1 MVTSASAQVQA
12 LRCAMR
18 SRRHLSML
26 VGVSHDTHSPDRE
39 LKHLEAPLRDDV
51 RELGHML
58 GRVIADA
65 RGEAFL
71 ERIETIRA
79 LAKDARNGRAAEWQR
94 LSDYLADI
102 PADDMVDVARAFNQF
117 LNLANIAE
125 QHHATRPHRDRTVA
139 LTLPDGAGLAET
151 LAGLDIELVLT
162 AHPTEVLR
170 RTLIQKYDA
179 IAGAL
184 EKRDQAGAGAD
195 TRRELTRLIAEAWHT
210 DEIRQTRPSPQD
222 EARWG
227 FAVVENSLWEALPAV
242 LREVDDAL
250 VERGLEPLPTD
261 AAPVRFATWMGG
273 DRDGNPNVTAAV
285 TREVLM
291 LARWM
296 AADLFLRDVEAL
308 QASLSMR
315 RCSAELAERVG
326 ETGEPYRVLLK
337 QVRERLLRTRDW
349 AARLEPQPPADADAV
364 YLSTDELT
372 EPLALCHRS
381 LVDCGMA
388 TIANGPLLDTLRRA
402 AAFGVH
408 LVRLDIR
415 QDAERH
421 SAVLDELTRYL
432 NVLRDGAS
440 YADWSEDERQRFL
453 LTELENRR
461 PLFPARWPASA
472 EAEEVLATCR
482 TIAQGDGAG
491 IAQYVISM
499 ATAPS
504 DVLAVILL
512 LRECGLDRNL
522 PVVPLFETLADLDGA
537 AGAIDALLA
546 LPWYRDYTGGYQ
558 QVMIGYSDSA
568 KDAGQFAAAWAQYQA
583 QERLV
588 EVARRHG
595 VRLALFHGRGGA
607 VGRGGGPAQ
616 SAILSQPPGSVAGSL
631 RVTEQ
636 GEMIRWKLG
645 LPGLAVQTL
654 RRYLSAT
661 LEATVHPPPAPTQ
674 AWRDSISAM
683 SRTALASYR
692 AVVREDERFVEL
704 FRTLTPEQEL
714 GILALGS
721 RPARRKP
728 SAGIESL
735 RAIPWVFAWTQVR
748 LMLPAWLGT
757 DTALHE
763 AVEQGHDQVLHDML
777 DWPFY
782 RMQTDM
788 LQMVLAKADATL
800 ARYYAERLT
809 DPAQQRTVQE
819 LCNRLAGLT
828 DDLLRTI
835 GAEQLLADDP
845 ELVESLF
852 VRNTYLDP
860 LHLLQAELLVR
871 WRHQTSHREAV
882 EQALQVTMAGIASG
896 LRNTG

>member
-1 MVTSASAQVQA
+1 M
-12 LRCAMR
+12 
-18 SRRHLSML
+18 
-26 VGVSHDTHSPDRE
+26 
-39 LKHLEAPLRDDV
+39 KHLEAPLRDDV
-51 RELGHML
+51 RELGQLL

-71 ERIETIRA
+71 GKIEAIRA
-79 LAKDARNGRAAEWQR
+79 LAKTARHGAAADWTR
-94 LSDYLADI
+94 LSSYLADI
-102 PADDMVDVARAFNQF
+102 SAPDMVDVARAFNQF

-125 QHHATRPHRDRTVA
+125 QHHLTRPHRDRAVA
-139 LTLPDGAGLAET
+139 LTLPQDPRLAET
-151 LAGLDIELVLT
+151 VNGLDIELVLT

-170 RTLIQKYDA
+170 RTMIQKYDA
-179 IAGAL
+179 IARAL
-184 EKRDQAGAGAD
+184 VTRDREGAGPESE
-195 TRRELTRLIAEAWHT
+195 RVLKRLIAEAWHT
-210 DEIRQTRPSPQD
+210 DEIRQTRPTPQD

-227 FAVVENSLWEALPAV
+227 FAVVENSLWQAV
-242 LREVDDAL
+242 PLLLRELDDAL
-250 VERGLEPLPTD
+250 SARGLAPLPID

-308 QASLSMR
+308 QASLSMN
-315 RCSAELAERVG
+315 RCSRELAQRVG
-326 ETGEPYRVLLK
+326 GAVEPYRALLK
-337 QVRERLLRTRDW
+337 QVRDRLLRTRAW
-349 AARLEPQPPADADAV
+349 AAELNPEPPQEPEAV
-364 YLSTDELT
+364 YLSSAELS
-372 EPLALCHRS
+372 EALVLCYRS
-381 LVDCGMA
+381 LCDCGMS
-388 TIANGPLLDTLRRA
+388 TIANGPLLDTLRRVA
-402 AAFGVH
+402 CFGVH
-408 LVRLDIR
+408 LVRLDVR
-415 QDAERH
+415 QDSERH
-421 SAVLDELTRYL
+421 ARVLDELTRHL
-432 NVLRDGAS
+432 GILHQGES
-440 YADWSEDERQRFL
+440 YAAWPEQQRQRFL
-453 LTELENRR
+453 LAELANRR
-461 PLFPARWPASA
+461 PLFPRRWPVSA
-472 EAEEVLATCR
+472 DSEEVLATCR

-512 LRECGLDRNL
+512 LRESGLERNL
-522 PVVPLFETLADLDGA
+522 PVVPLFETLSDLEGA
-537 AGAIDALLA
+537 AGSIDSLLS
-546 LPWYRDYTGGYQ
+546 LPWYREYAGGYQ

-583 QERLV
+583 QEQLV
-588 EVARRHG
+588 EVARRHD
-595 VRLALFHGRGGA
+595 VRLVLFHGRGGA

-616 SAILSQPPGSVAGSL
+616 AAIRSQPPGSVAGSL

-645 LPGLAVQTL
+645 LPALALQTL
-654 RRYLSAT
+654 RRYVSAT
-661 LEATVHPPPAPTQ
+661 LEATLAPPSAPGD
-674 AWRDSISAM
+674 AWRDSIGGMAQA
-683 SRTALASYR
+683 ALASYR
-692 AVVREDERFVEL
+692 AVVREDGRFVGL
-704 FRTLTPEQEL
+704 FRALTPEQEL

-763 AVEQGHDQVLHDML
+763 AIARGEVTRLQEML

-788 LQMVLAKADATL
+788 LEMVLAKADPML

-809 DPAQQRTVQE
+809 DHDQQRIVAG
-819 LCNRLAGLT
+819 LCERLAGLT
-828 DDLLRTI
+828 RDLLQITGSDDLLA
-835 GAEQLLADDP
+835 GDP
-845 ELVESLF
+845 ELAESLY

-860 LHLLQAELLVR
+860 LHLLQAELLAR
-871 WRHQTSHREAV
+871 WRHQADHQDAV

>member
-1 MVTSASAQVQA
+1 MSAEP
-12 LRCAMR
+12 
-18 SRRHLSML
+18 
-26 VGVSHDTHSPDRE
+26 TPPDNRF
-39 LKHLEAPLRDDV
+39 KHLEAPLRDDV
-51 RELGHML
+51 RELGHLL

-79 LAKDARNGRAAEWQR
+79 LAKDARHGAAADWQR

-125 QHHATRPHRDRTVA
+125 QHHLTRPHRDRAVT
-139 LTLPDGAGLAET
+139 LTLPDDPRLAKTLAE
-151 LAGLDIELVLT
+151 LDIELVLT

-179 IAGAL
+179 IAEAL
-184 EKRDQAGAGAD
+184 AARDRLAQRDQEGASSATERD
-195 TRRELTRLIAEAWHT
+195 LQRLIAEAWHT

-227 FAVVENSLWEALPAV
+227 FAVVENSLWEALPQAV
-242 LREVDDAL
+242 REVDDAL
-250 VERGLEPLPTD
+250 VERGLEPLALD
-261 AAPVRFATWMGG
+261 AAPIRFATWMGG
-273 DRDGNPNVTAAV
+273 DRDGNPNVTATV

-291 LARWM
+291 LGRWM
-296 AADLFLRDVEAL
+296 AADLFERDVEAL

-315 RCSAELAERVG
+315 RGSAELSERVG
-326 ETGEPYRVLLK
+326 DAAEPYRVLLK
-337 QVRERLLRTRDW
+337 QVRERLQRTRDW
-349 AARLEPQPPADADAV
+349 AATLNPEPPAEADSV
-364 YLSTDELT
+364 YLSSAELL

-381 LVDCGMA
+381 LVAAGMA
-388 TIANGPLLDTLRRA
+388 SIANGPLLDTLRRV

-421 SAVLDELTRYL
+421 TAVFDELTRYL
-432 NVLRDGAS
+432 NILRDGAS
-440 YADWSEDERQRFL
+440 YADWSEAERQRFL
-453 LTELENRR
+453 LTELENHR
-461 PLFPARWPASA
+461 PLFPARWPVSEDGA
-472 EAEEVLATCR
+472 EVLATCR
-482 TIAQGDGAG
+482 TIARGDGAG

-499 ATAPS
+499 ATSPS

-512 LRECGLDRNL
+512 LREAGLERAL
-522 PVVPLFETLADLDGA
+522 PVVPLFETLSDLEGA
-537 AGAIDALLA
+537 AASIDALLA
-546 LPWYRDYTGGYQ
+546 LPWYRAYTGGYQ

-583 QERLV
+583 QEKLV
-588 EVARRHG
+588 AVAEKHG

-645 LPGLAVQTL
+645 LPALAVQTL

-661 LEATVHPPPAPTQ
+661 LEATLSPPPTPTQ
-674 AWRDSISAM
+674 AWRDRLAAM
-683 SRTALASYR
+683 STTALASYR
-692 AVVREDERFVEL
+692 AVVREDPDFVAL
-704 FRTLTPEQEL
+704 FRALTPEQEL

-763 AVEQGHDQVLHDML
+763 ALDAGEADVLKDML

-788 LQMVLAKADATL
+788 LEMVLAKADATL
-800 ARYYAERLT
+800 ARYYAKRLT
-809 DPAQQRTVQE
+809 EAAQQDTVDA
-819 LCNRLAGLT
+819 LCERLAGLT
-828 DDLLRTI
+828 GDLLRTT
-835 GAEQLLADDP
+835 GSDHLLANDP
-845 ELVESLF
+845 ELEESLY

-860 LHLLQAELLVR
+860 LHLLQAELLAR
-871 WRHQTSHREAV
+871 WRHQTSDRGAV
-882 EQALQVTMAGIASG
+882 ERALQVTMAGIASG

>member
-1 MVTSASAQVQA
+1 MSA
-12 LRCAMR
+12 
-18 SRRHLSML
+18 
-26 VGVSHDTHSPDRE
+26 DTPGPAD

-51 RELGHML
+51 RRLGQLL

-79 LAKDARNGRAAEWQR
+79 LAKDARQGDAGDWDR
-94 LSDYLADI
+94 LSRYLADV
-102 PADDMVDVARAFNQF
+102 PADDMADVARAFNQF

-125 QHHATRPHRDRTVA
+125 QHHLTRPHRDGAVR
-139 LTLPDGAGLAET
+139 LTLPDDERLAAT

-179 IAGAL
+179 IAEAL
-184 EKRDQAGAGAD
+184 EALEAHDQDRGH
-195 TRRELTRLIAEAWHT
+195 TERVLERLIAEAWHT

-227 FAVVENSLWEALPAV
+227 FAVVENSLWRALPQV
-242 LREVDDAL
+242 IRELDHAL
-250 VERGLEPLPTD
+250 IERGLERLAID
-261 AAPVRFATWMGG
+261 AAPIRFATWMGG

-296 AADLFLRDVEAL
+296 AADLFLRDVDAL

-315 RCSAELAERVG
+315 RCSEALRQRVG
-326 ETGEPYRVLLK
+326 EAPEPYRALLK
-337 QVRERLLRTRDW
+337 EVRERLHRTREW
-349 AARLEPQPPADADAV
+349 AARLDPEPPAGAEAV
-364 YLSTDELT
+364 YLSGAALM
-372 EPLALCHRS
+372 EPLALCHQS
-381 LVDCGMA
+381 LVESGMA

-402 AAFGVH
+402 ATFGVH
-408 LVRLDIR
+408 LVRLDVR
-415 QDAERH
+415 QDAARH
-421 SAVLDELTRYL
+421 EAVLDELTRYL
-432 NVLRDGAS
+432 NVFRDGAS
-440 YADWSEDERQRFL
+440 YADWPEAERQRFL
-453 LTELENRR
+453 LAELENRR
-461 PLFPARWPASA
+461 PLFPARWPVSDDGA
-472 EAEEVLATCR
+472 EVLATCR
-482 TIAQGDGAG
+482 TIAHGDAAG
-491 IAQYVISM
+491 IAEYVISM

-512 LRECGLDRNL
+512 LKEAGLERNL
-522 PVVPLFETLADLDGA
+522 PVVPLFETLSDLEGA
-537 AGAIDALLA
+537 SASIDALLS

-583 QERLV
+583 QEQLV
-588 EVARRHG
+588 AVAHKHG
-595 VRLALFHGRGGA
+595 VRLTLFHGRGGA

-616 SAILSQPPGSVAGSL
+616 AAILSQPPGSVAGSL

-645 LPGLAVQTL
+645 MPALARQTL

-661 LEATVHPPPAPTQ
+661 LEATLNPPPAPSQ
-674 AWRDSISAM
+674 AWRDRIAAM
-683 SRTALASYR
+683 STSALASYR
-692 AVVREDERFVEL
+692 AVVREDDRFVDL
-704 FRTLTPEQEL
+704 FRALTPEQEL

-763 AVEQGHDQVLHDML
+763 ALADDQREVLHDML
-777 DWPFY
+777 TWPFF
-782 RMQTDM
+782 RMQSDM
-788 LQMVLAKADATL
+788 LEMVLAKADAML

-809 DPAQQRTVQE
+809 DAQQQQTVDG
-819 LCNRLAGLT
+819 LCRRLNGLT
-828 DDLLRTI
+828 DDLLQAT
-835 GAEQLLADDP
+835 GEPHLLASDP
-845 ELVESLF
+845 ELAESLY

-860 LHLLQAELLVR
+860 LHLLQAELLAR
-871 WRHQTSHREAV
+871 RRQGSSDRAAV

>member
-1 MVTSASAQVQA
+1 MSAESDNPANKLQ
-12 LRCAMR
+12 
-18 SRRHLSML
+18 
-26 VGVSHDTHSPDRE
+26 
-39 LKHLEAPLRDDV
+39 HLEAPLRDDV
-51 RELGHML
+51 RELGHIL

-79 LAKDARNGRAAEWQR
+79 LAKDARNGDAADWER
-94 LSDYLADI
+94 LSAYLADI
-102 PADDMVDVARAFNQF
+102 PADDMADVARAFNQF

-125 QHHATRPHRDRTVA
+125 QHHLTRPHRDRTV
-139 LTLPDGAGLAET
+139 LLSLPDDARLAET
-151 LAGLDIELVLT
+151 LADIDIELVLT

-179 IAGAL
+179 IAAAL
-184 EKRDQAGAGAD
+184 ATRDQEGAGGD
-195 TRRELTRLIAEAWHT
+195 TERDLERLIAEAWHT
-210 DEIRQTRPSPQD
+210 NEIRQTRPSPQD

-227 FAVVENSLWEALPAV
+227 FAVVENSLWEALPE
-242 LREVDDAL
+242 LTREVDSAL
-250 VERGLEPLPTD
+250 AERGLDPLALD

-291 LARWM
+291 LGRWM

-308 QASLSMR
+308 QSSLSMR

-326 ETGEPYRVLLK
+326 ETDEPYRTLLK
-337 QVRERLLRTRDW
+337 QVRERLLRTREW
-349 AARLEPQPPADADAV
+349 AAALNPDPPAEADAV
-364 YLSTDELT
+364 YLTSDELF

-381 LVDCGMA
+381 LADAGMT
-388 TIANGPLLDTLRRA
+388 TIANGPLLDTLRRV

-432 NVLRDGAS
+432 NILREDAS
-440 YADWSEDERQRFL
+440 YADWPEPERQRFL

-461 PLFPARWPASA
+461 PLFPARWPVSA
-472 EAEEVLATCR
+472 ESAEVLATCR
-482 TIAQGDGAG
+482 SIAHGDGAG

-499 ATAPS
+499 AAAPS

-512 LRECGLDRNL
+512 LRECGLERNL
-522 PVVPLFETLADLDGA
+522 PVVPLFETLADLEGA
-537 AGAIDALLA
+537 AASVDALLS
-546 LPWYRDYTGGYQ
+546 LPWYREYTGGYQ

-588 EVARRHG
+588 AVAEQHG

-616 SAILSQPPGSVAGSL
+616 AAILSQPPGSVAGSL

-645 LPGLAVQTL
+645 LPSLAVQTL

-661 LEATVHPPPAPTQ
+661 LEATLNPPPAPTQ
-674 AWRDSISAM
+674 AWRDTIAGM

-692 AVVREDERFVEL
+692 AVVRDDDRFVEL

-728 SAGIESL
+728 SAGIASL

-763 AVEQGHDQVLHDML
+763 ALERGEAPVLGDML
-777 DWPFY
+777 EWPFY

-788 LQMVLAKADATL
+788 LEMVLAKADATL

-809 DPAQQRTVQE
+809 DAEQQRIVDG

-828 DDLLRTI
+828 DDLLRTA
-835 GAEQLLADDP
+835 GSAQLLANDP
-845 ELVESLF
+845 ELAESLY

-860 LHLLQAELLVR
+860 LHLLQAELLAR
-871 WRHQTSHREAV
+871 WRHQTSHRQAV

>member
-1 MVTSASAQVQA
+1 MLQVMSA
-12 LRCAMR
+12 
-18 SRRHLSML
+18 
-26 VGVSHDTHSPDRE
+26 DSPNPASE

-65 RGEAFL
+65 RGEGFL

-79 LAKDARNGRAAEWQR
+79 LAKDARDGRAADWDR

-125 QHHATRPHRDRTVA
+125 QHHATRPHRDRAVA
-139 LTLPDGAGLAET
+139 LTLPDGDGLAET
-151 LAGLDIELVLT
+151 LASVDIELVLT

-179 IAGAL
+179 IAEAL
-184 EKRDQAGAGAD
+184 EKRDLAGASSD
-195 TRRELTRLIAEAWHT
+195 TRRELSRLIAEAWHT

-227 FAVVENSLWEALPAV
+227 FAVVENSLWQALPAF

-250 VERGLEPLPTD
+250 VERGLEPLPVD
-261 AAPVRFATWMGG
+261 AAPIRFATWMGG
-273 DRDGNPNVTAAV
+273 DRDGNPNVTASV

-315 RCSAELAERVG
+315 RCSAALVERVG
-326 ETGEPYRVLLK
+326 DVAEPYRALLK

-349 AARLEPQPPADADAV
+349 AASLDRSPPAEADAV
-364 YLSTDELT
+364 YLSTEDLA

-388 TIANGPLLDTLRRA
+388 TIANGPLLDALRRA

-421 SAVLDELTRYL
+421 GAVLDQLTRYL
-432 NVLRDGAS
+432 NILRDGAS

-461 PLFPARWPASA
+461 PLFPGRWPASA

-482 TIAQGDGAG
+482 TIAHGNGAG

-512 LRECGLDRNL
+512 LRECGLERNL

-537 AGAIDALLA
+537 AGAIDALLS

-588 EVARRHG
+588 KVARRHD

-661 LEATVHPPPAPTQ
+661 LEATVHPPPVPTQ
-674 AWRDSISAM
+674 AWRDSIAAM

-692 AVVREDERFVEL
+692 DVVREDERFVEL

-757 DTALHE
+757 DTALHQ
-763 AVEQGHDQVLHDML
+763 ASVQGHHEVLHDMRG
-777 DWPFY
+777 WPFY

-788 LQMVLAKADATL
+788 LQMVLAKADTTL

-809 DPAQQRTVQE
+809 DEDQQRRVE
-819 LCNRLAGLT
+819 ALCNRLAGLT

-845 ELVESLF
+845 ELVESLL

-860 LHLLQAELLVR
+860 LHLLQAELLSR

>member
-1 MVTSASAQVQA
+1 MSAEPS
-12 LRCAMR
+12 
-18 SRRHLSML
+18 
-26 VGVSHDTHSPDRE
+26 SPAD

-51 RELGHML
+51 RRLGHLL

-71 ERIETIRA
+71 EGIETIRA
-79 LAKDARNGRAAEWQR
+79 LAKDARQGDARDWDR
-94 LSDYLADI
+94 LSRYLAGI
-102 PADDMVDVARAFNQF
+102 PAGDMADVARAFNQF

-125 QHHATRPHRDRTVA
+125 QHHLTRPHRDSAVTLA
-139 LTLPDGAGLAET
+139 LPDDQRLADS
-151 LAGLDIELVLT
+151 LAALDIELVLT

-179 IAGAL
+179 IAAAL
-184 EKRDQAGAGAD
+184 EARDRDPGHGEQVL
-195 TRRELTRLIAEAWHT
+195 ERLIAEAWHT
-210 DEIRQTRPSPQD
+210 DEIRQTRPTPQD

-227 FAVVENSLWEALPAV
+227 FAVVENSLWRALPQV
-242 LREVDDAL
+242 MRELDDAL
-250 VERGLEPLPTD
+250 RERGLDPLGIE
-261 AAPVRFATWMGG
+261 AAPIRFATWMGG

-296 AADLFLRDVEAL
+296 AADLFLRDVDGL
-308 QASLSMR
+308 HASLSMQ
-315 RCSAELAERVG
+315 RCSPALRARVGDAPEPYRALLKEVRDRLVRTREWAAQLEPEPPPDPEAVYRSSAELAE
-326 ETGEPYRVLLK
+326 P
-337 QVRERLLRTRDW
+337 
-349 AARLEPQPPADADAV
+349 
-364 YLSTDELT
+364 LT
-372 EPLALCHRS
+372 LCYRS
-381 LVDCGMA
+381 LVESGMA
-388 TIANGPLLDTLRRA
+388 TIANGPLLDTLRRT

-408 LVRLDIR
+408 LVRLDVR
-415 QDAERH
+415 QDAARH
-421 SAVLDELTRYL
+421 AAVLDELTRYL
-432 NVLRDGAS
+432 GILRGGAS
-440 YADWSEDERQRFL
+440 YADWDEAERQRFL

-461 PLFPARWPASA
+461 PLFPARWPVSEDGA
-472 EAEEVLATCR
+472 EVLATCR
-482 TIAQGDGAG
+482 TIAHGDGAG

-512 LRECGLDRNL
+512 LKEAGLERDL
-522 PVVPLFETLADLDGA
+522 PVVPLFETLSDLEGA
-537 AGAIDALLA
+537 AAAIDALLA
-546 LPWYRDYTGGYQ
+546 LPWYRAYTGGYQ

-583 QERLV
+583 QEQLV
-588 EVARRHG
+588 AVARKHE
-595 VRLALFHGRGGA
+595 VRLSLFHGRGGA

-616 SAILSQPPGSVAGSL
+616 AAILSQPPGSVAGSL

-645 LPGLAVQTL
+645 MPALARQTL

-661 LEATVHPPPAPTQ
+661 LDATLNPPPAPTQ
-674 AWRDSISAM
+674 AWRDRIAAM
-683 SRTALASYR
+683 SKTALGSYR
-692 AVVREDERFVEL
+692 AVVRDDPDFVAL
-704 FRTLTPEQEL
+704 FRALTPEQEL

-721 RPARRKP
+721 RPARRKA

-757 DTALHE
+757 DAALRD
-763 AVEQGHDQVLHDML
+763 ALQQGEQRTLAEML

-782 RMQTDM
+782 RMQSDM
-788 LQMVLAKADATL
+788 LEMVLAKADVTL

-809 DPAQQRTVQE
+809 NEDQQQTVRALCERLTGLTGDLLKTTGAGE
-819 LCNRLAGLT
+819 LLAG
-828 DDLLRTI
+828 
-835 GAEQLLADDP
+835 DP
-845 ELVESLF
+845 ELVESLY

-860 LHLLQAELLVR
+860 LHLLQAELLAR
-871 WRHQTSHREAV
+871 RRQGGADQEAL
-882 EQALQVTMAGIASG
+882 ERALQVTMAGIASG